1 LSPRCTC
8 IYCFVRLRLDKLFV
22 FRRSRTRLVSRHKLQ
37 TSPPKVQTPNF
48 PAKSSNSKLP
58 RQKIQTR
65 NKQQPSTSQPKRR
78 TKFKFIFLF
87 SYLNSCFQLER
98 FSQHFSVEK
107 KKLPFSSRLCAN
119 QQNVSF
125 RVCRHKITLFF
136 FLALFS
142 DHQHQPRLHQLSG
155 SQLTF
160 GEELN
165 NFAQISFSH

>member
-107 KKLPFSSRLCAN
+107 KKLPFSSPRARLCAN

-136 FLALFS
+136 FWLFS
-142 DHQHQPRLHQLSG
+142 ATISINHVCIDYPAHNLLSG
-155 SQLTF
+155 R
-160 GEELN
+160 N
-165 NFAQISFSH
+165 